1 MAAKG
6 RGGGKTPERVVALL
20 QEEVAKSS
28 QAATSRAT
36 GLTLQTVQRYIKGIG
51 EPTQATFEKLS
62 VYFKRPV
69 WWLRGGNTGALSS
82 PNSLMPENPQE
93 AADSLQLF
101 FDTLALAAENKLS
114 KEDLQE
120 SYENIIN
127 ILVSKYNFPEN
138 EAKNFVKRLLDDFKK
153 SLLNFTE
160 KGLSKIDVESGNS
173 GTPLVK

>member
-51 EPTQATFEKLS
+51 EPSQATLEKLA
-62 VYFKRPV
+62 VYFKKPV

-82 PNSLMPENPQE
+82 TNSLMPENNMQE
-93 AADSLQLF
+93 AAASFQF
-101 FDTLALAAENKLS
+101 FLDTLALTAENKLS

-120 SYENIIN
+120 SYDNIIN
-127 ILVSKYNFPEN
+127 ILVSKYNTPED
-138 EAKNFVKRLLDDFKK
+138 EVRNFVKSLLDGLTK

-160 KGLSKIDVESGNS
+160 KELSKIDAESGNRD
-173 GTPLVK
+173 TP